1 MKKKMT
7 DAHDSDVSVRTKNFD
22 QGGPILCDVT
32 TNGGNVT
39 YSGYQISGNIDNF
52 FNYTTTTELYT
63 TYDTL
68 SLHDALPI
76 WAISRSWRPN
86 TLASRIPETDRLSW
100 VIALIDRKSTR
111 LNSSHRRLSRMPS
124 SA

>member
-1 MKKKMT
+1 M
-7 DAHDSDVSVRTKNFD
+7 VSCSGLSHGNERTLVYLRI
-22 QGGPILCDVT
+22 GAGERPLAV
-32 TNGGNVT
+32 
-39 YSGYQISGNIDNF
+39 QIFGSVFFF
-52 FNYTTTTELYT
+52 FNETAPTEIYT

-76 WAISRSWRPN
+76 CRNRVPPIGLRS
-86 TLASRIPETDRLSW
+86 EVYQLSAFT
-100 VIALIDRKSTR
+100 VNGERDRKSTR